1 MFSAFKQITKGN
13 TMSTRCNINIKNYN
27 TNIWLYRHHDGYL
40 SETGYNLAC
49 NLIHSKDSH
58 NFLENLLSEKYEAS
72 ENQPAKKIYELTSSQ
87 HGDIE
92 YLYTFDFSN
101 NNNWVN
107 VYIEKLEYTD
117 SPIKKPKT
125 ILEAKCLWMDNKDP
139 EAMPNAFKLIFEE
152 RRKRLFSKAA

>member
-1 MFSAFKQITKGN
+1 M
-13 TMSTRCNINIKNYN
+13 YN

-49 NLIHSKDSH
+49 NLIHSKNAH
-58 NFLENLLSEKYEAS
+58 NFLENLLSEKYEANES
-72 ENQPAKKIYELTSSQ
+72 RPAQKIYELTSSQ

-101 NNNWVN
+101 NHNWVD
-107 VYIEKLEYTD
+107 VCIEKLEFTD
-117 SPIKKPKT
+117 SPIRKPKI
-125 ILEAKCLWMDNKDP
+125 ILEANSLWMDNKDP

-152 RRKRLFSKAA
+152 KRKKLFGKAA

>member
-1 MFSAFKQITKGN
+1 
-13 TMSTRCNINIKNYN
+13 MSTRCNINIKIYN

-49 NLIHSKDSH
+49 NLIHSKDAH

-72 ENQPAKKIYELTSSQ
+72 ELRPAQKIYELTSSQ

-101 NNNWVN
+101 NHNWVN
-107 VYIEKLEYTD
+107 VYVEKLEYTD

-125 ILEAKCLWMDNKDP
+125 ILEAKCLSMDQENKDKQ
-139 EAMPNAFKLIFEE
+139 AMPNALKLIFEE
-152 RRKRLFSKAA
+152 RRKKLFSKAA

>member
-1 MFSAFKQITKGN
+1 
-13 TMSTRCNINIKNYN
+13 MSTRCNINIKNYT

-49 NLIHSKDSH
+49 NLIHSKDAH
-58 NFLENLLSEKYEAS
+58 TFLESLLSEKYEANES
-72 ENQPAKKIYELTSSQ
+72 RPAQKIYELTSSQ

-101 NNNWVN
+101 NHNWVD
-107 VYIEKLEYTD
+107 VCIEKLEFTD
-117 SPIKKPKT
+117 SPIRKPKI
-125 ILEAKCLWMDNKDP
+125 ILESKCLWMDNKDP

-152 RRKRLFSKAA
+152 KTKKMFGKAA